1 MEPWYL
7 SLLSS
12 LLSGLVGASVVY
24 YFGIRQLIT
33 QRRLGYLE
41 QQLTEFYAPLA
52 GMRTQ
57 IRAKSEL
64 RQKVSAASEAA
75 WQKIVKSYGERPMLD
90 HEERFAPFKK
100 IIEYDNEQLKAE
112 LLPKYREML
121 TLFTDRYHLA
131 TSDTRAFY
139 KDFVEFVEIWDR
151 WLAESLPPE
160 VVEELGHAEA
170 TLAPFYEHLE
180 SRMHQLQAE
189 IAQGRVHTRAGK
201 DPSMANTS
209 EGVRRLSFFAGGIG
223 ALIWFTFAL
232 FSSDFFSRI
241 KPEEWLIVI
250 GGIFVCFLVP
260 LVFVRAAAWVVRG
273 FTERR
278 E

>member
-41 QQLTEFYAPLA
+41 RQLIEFYAPLA
-52 GMRTQ
+52 GIRTQ
-57 IRAKSEL
+57 IRAKSDL
-64 RQKVSAASEAA
+64 RVKISAAAEAA
-75 WQKIVKSYGERPMLD
+75 WQKIVKSYGDQPMPD

-100 IIEYDNEQLKAE
+100 IIEYDNDQLKAE

-131 TSDTRAFY
+131 TLDTRAFY
-139 KDFVEFVEIWDR
+139 KDLVAFVEIWNR

-160 VVEELGHAEA
+160 VASELGHAEA
-170 TLAPFYEHLE
+170 TLTPFYEHLE
-180 SRMHQLQAE
+180 ARMHQLQAE
-189 IAQGRVHTRAGK
+189 IAQGRVRTRAGE

-223 ALIWFTFAL
+223 ALIWFTWAL
-232 FSSDFFSRI
+232 FSSDCFSRL
-241 KPEEWLIVI
+241 KPEEWLIVV
-250 GGIFVCFLVP
+250 GGIVVCFLVP
-260 LVFVRAAAWVVRG
+260 LAFVRAAAWVVRG
-273 FTERR
+273 FTERK